1 MNVSTLHWKTEYD
14 TGIEEIDLQH
24 RYFMVLINR
33 LTSELVT
40 CSDKKYRERLL
51 RELANYAAFHFV
63 SEENLMIKFGYPD
76 FERHRMLHLDLIDQ
90 LSLRMLAESNESLL
104 KFLVAWFIRHTIS
117 EDHRIGEFVLVGS
130 HAETQG

>member
-1 MNVSTLHWKTEYD
+1 MIGPTLHWKTEYD

-33 LTSELVT
+33 LTSELVA

-104 KFLVAWFIRHTIS
+104 KFLVAWFIRHTTS
-117 EDHRIGEFVLVGS
+117 EDHRIGEFILG
-130 HAETQG
+130 